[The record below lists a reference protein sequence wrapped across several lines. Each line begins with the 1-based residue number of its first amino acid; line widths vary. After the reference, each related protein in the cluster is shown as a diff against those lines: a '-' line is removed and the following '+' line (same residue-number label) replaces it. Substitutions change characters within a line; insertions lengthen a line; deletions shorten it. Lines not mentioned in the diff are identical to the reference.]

1 MTPPKL
7 TKGMKDALAAIASG
21 QGKFHKIVAGK
32 IEAAGLAVARPT
44 MFNMLVGCNIRFA
57 SDWLL
62 TEAGAAAIGMEAR

>member
-7 TKGMKDALAAIASG
+7 TKGMKDALAAIAYGHG
-21 QGKFHKIVAGK
+21 QFHKIVAGK
-32 IEAAGLAVARPT
+32 IESAGFAVARPT

-62 TEAGAAAIGMEAR
+62 TESGAAAIGMEAR